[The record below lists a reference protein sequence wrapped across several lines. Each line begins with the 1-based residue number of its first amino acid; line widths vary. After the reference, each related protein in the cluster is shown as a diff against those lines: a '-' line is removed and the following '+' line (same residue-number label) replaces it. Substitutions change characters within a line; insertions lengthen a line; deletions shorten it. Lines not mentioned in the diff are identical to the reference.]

1 MKLVSS
7 STQDFASN
15 QKGHSFEWPFWLLL
29 NLSNLARFEN
39 EMDGEAST

>member
-7 STQDFASN
+7 STQECESN
-15 QKGHSFEWPFWLLL
+15 PKGHSFEWPFGLLL

-39 EMDGEAST
+39 ETDGEAST